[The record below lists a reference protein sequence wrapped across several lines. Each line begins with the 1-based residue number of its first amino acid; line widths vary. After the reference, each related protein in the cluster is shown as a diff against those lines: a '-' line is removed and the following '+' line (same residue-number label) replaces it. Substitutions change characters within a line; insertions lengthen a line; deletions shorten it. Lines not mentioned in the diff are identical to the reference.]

1 MRNELRRNIAGK
13 RRCFMESCWLII
25 FKNGNK
31 VILSEKMYK
40 ERYLKETPREEVSSE
55 EHWFSMEEC
64 IKKNP
69 DIDVI
74 G

>member
-1 MRNELRRNIAGK
+1 
-13 RRCFMESCWLII
+13 MESCWLII